1 MTRRAGGKGLRR
13 IAAAGLVLIAGWALA
28 TAVAAAGRHQ
38 LPPPTRFAPD
48 AGESAFDHGFT
59 PADLHTL
66 LQAGRPDGLLP
77 NGNRVMLSLHEEL
90 QAQIFD
96 LFRRFD
102 PLYGVFAAMEPD
114 TGRVVALV
122 GYRRGGESD
131 PWLPLKAIY
140 PAASLIKVIT
150 ASAAIERGN
159 VSPQD
164 EISYRGGIYGISRR
178 GIHAQ
183 DGRGIPI
190 MTLEEAIARS
200 ANAVFGKVA
209 VNHVGGPVLEEYLS
223 KFGFGVKIPFDLPV
237 EMSHGQVPREEFELA
252 RTGAGFGEVYVSP
265 LHMAMIMAA
274 VASGGAMPRPV
285 LIDRIE
291 DRDGEPLYESSP
303 MKWRDTVL
311 PETANAVVRM
321 MVKTVEMG
329 TSHRTFGTPERTPL
343 LSDMDVAGKTGSL
356 SGWTPSV
363 HFEWFAG
370 VAPVGAPRLALAAL
384 VVNDNR
390 WKIKG
395 SYVGKEAFNSYFGYP
410 SSMPPVYAKARGS
423 RKWTPRTRTTGKGRP
438 TLKAKS
444 MKSRKAMKARKT
456 VKVPKAVKTTK
467 AVKTPKG
474 AKTRKRASAKTTM
487 RGVGKPLA
495 LDLPTPRA
503 GV

>member
-1 MTRRAGGKGLRR
+1 VTRREGGKGLRR
-13 IAAAGLVLIAGWALA
+13 IAAAGIALIAGWAFA
-28 TAVAAAGRHQ
+28 TAVVAANRHQ
-38 LPPPTRFAPD
+38 LSPPTRSAPD
-48 AGESAFDHGFT
+48 SGGSAFDHGFT
-59 PADLHTL
+59 PADLQTL
-66 LQAGRPDGLLP
+66 LQAGQRDGLLP
-77 NGNRVMLSLHEEL
+77 NGNRVVLSLNEEL
-90 QAQIFD
+90 QSEIFD

-102 PLYGVFAAMEPD
+102 PVFGVFAAMEPD

-164 EISYRGGIYGISRR
+164 EISYRGGVYGITRR
-178 GIHAQ
+178 GIHAR
-183 DGRGIPI
+183 DGRGIPK

-200 ANAVFGKVA
+200 ANSVFGKVA
-209 VNHVGGPVLEEYLS
+209 VNDVGGPVLEEYLA
-223 KFGFGVKIPFDLPV
+223 KFGFGEKIPFDLPV
-237 EMSHGQVPREEFELA
+237 ETSHGQVPKEEFELA

-265 LHMAMIMAA
+265 LHMAMIMSAI
-274 VASGGAMPRPV
+274 ASGGAMPRPV

-291 DRDGEPLYESSP
+291 DSEGMPLYESSP

-321 MVKTVEMG
+321 MVKTVEIG

-343 LSDMDVAGKTGSL
+343 LHDMDVAAKTGSL

-370 VAPVGAPRLALAAL
+370 VAPVGSPRLALSAL

-410 SSMPPVYAKARGS
+410 SSVPPVYSKARRS
-423 RKWTPRTRTTGKGRP
+423 RKWTRSSSKRGKGKP
-438 TLKAKS
+438 AVKAKS
-444 MKSRKAMKARKT
+444 KKGGKAAKAGKRAPAKT
-456 VKVPKAVKTTK
+456 AG
-467 AVKTPKG
+467 KG
-474 AKTRKRASAKTTM
+474 AE
-487 RGVGKPLA
+487 KPVA
-495 LDLPTPRA
+495 VSVSPARP
-503 GV
+503 GG

>member
-1 MTRRAGGKGLRR
+1 MTRRAGGKRIPR
-13 IAAAGLVLIAGWALA
+13 IAVAGIVLIAGWALA
-28 TAVAAAGRHQ
+28 TAVVAENRHQ
-38 LPPPTRFAPD
+38 LSPPTRSAP
-48 AGESAFDHGFT
+48 ESGGAFEYGFS

-66 LQAGRPDGLLP
+66 LQAGRPDGLLK
-77 NGNRVMLSLHEEL
+77 NGNRVSLSLNEEL
-90 QAQIFD
+90 QTQIFD

-140 PAASLIKVIT
+140 PAASLIKVVT

-164 EISYRGGIYGISRR
+164 EISYRGGIYGISRGGLHARDRR
-178 GIHAQ
+178 GA
-183 DGRGIPI
+183 PS

-209 VNHVGGPVLEEYLS
+209 VNDVGGPVLEEYLA
-223 KFGFGVKIPFDLPV
+223 KFGFGERIPFDLPV
-237 EMSHGQVPREEFELA
+237 ESSQAQVPREEYELA

-265 LHMAMIMAA
+265 LHMAMIMSAI
-274 VASGGAMPRPV
+274 ASGGAMPRPV
-285 LIDRIE
+285 LVDRIE
-291 DRDGEPLYESSP
+291 DRDGMPLYESSP
-303 MKWRDTVL
+303 MKWRDVVL

-329 TSHRTFGTPERTPL
+329 TSHRTFGTPDRTPL
-343 LSDMDVAGKTGSL
+343 LHDMDVAAKTGSL

-370 VAPVGAPRLALAAL
+370 VAPVGSPRLALSAL

-410 SSMPPVYAKARGS
+410 SSMPPTYAKARGT
-423 RKWTPRTRTTGKGRP
+423 RKVSAKYRTANKKKGTLAKSKAGKGGKTARARNRARG
-438 TLKAKS
+438 KAAG
-444 MKSRKAMKARKT
+444 KAA
-456 VKVPKAVKTTK
+456 
-467 AVKTPKG
+467 
-474 AKTRKRASAKTTM
+474 
-487 RGVGKPLA
+487 GKPIA
-495 LDLPTPRA
+495 VNAPTARS
-503 GV
+503 GG

>member
-1 MTRRAGGKGLRR
+1 VSCEENVNRRAAWKRFCAVGV
-13 IAAAGLVLIAGWALA
+13 VLLAGWALA
-28 TAVAAAGRHQ
+28 TAVVAANRHQ
-38 LPPPTRFAPD
+38 LPRPTRTVPE
-48 AGESAFDHGFT
+48 AGGAFDHGFT
-59 PADLHTL
+59 PADLQTL
-66 LQAGRPDGLLP
+66 LQAGRTSGLLP
-77 NGNRVMLSLHEEL
+77 NGSRVELSLNEEL

-150 ASAAIERGN
+150 ASAAIERGK

-164 EISYRGGIYGISRR
+164 EISYRGGIYGITRG
-178 GIHAQ
+178 GIHVR
-183 DGRGIPI
+183 DGRGIPK
-190 MTLEEAIARS
+190 MTLEQAIALS
-200 ANAVFGKVA
+200 ANAVFGQVA
-209 VNHVGGPVLEEYLS
+209 VNNVGGPVLEEYLG
-223 KFGFGVKIPFDLPV
+223 KFGFGQKIPFDLPV
-237 EMSHGQVPREEFELA
+237 EPSRAQVPKEEYELA

-265 LHMAMIMAA
+265 LHMAMIMSAI
-274 VASGGAMPRPV
+274 ASGGAMPSPI

-291 DRDGEPLYESSP
+291 DREGKPLYESSP
-303 MKWRDTVL
+303 VKWRDTVF

-343 LSDMDVAGKTGSL
+343 LNDMDVAAKTGSL
-356 SGWTPSV
+356 SGWTPTV

-370 VAPVGAPRLALAAL
+370 VAPVGSPRLALSAL
-384 VVNDNR
+384 VVNDGH

-410 SSMPPVYAKARGS
+410 SSLPPVYAKARGTG
-423 RKWTPRTRTTGKGRP
+423 KWTRARRSRGSAGEGDAAVMEKPQKGK
-438 TLKAKS
+438 KAAK
-444 MKSRKAMKARKT
+444 KVTKKA
-456 VKVPKAVKTTK
+456 TK
-467 AVKTPKG
+467 
-474 AKTRKRASAKTTM
+474 KRAKRLKRSHARMAEKDA
-487 RGVGKPLA
+487 GKPLA
-495 LDLPTPRA
+495 GASSSTKA
-503 GV
+503 GG

>member
-1 MTRRAGGKGLRR
+1 MTRRAGGSRIRR
-13 IAAAGLVLIAGWALA
+13 IAASGIVLVAAWALA
-28 TAVAAAGRHQ
+28 TAAVAANRHQ
-38 LPPPTRFAPD
+38 LPPPTRSAPD
-48 AGESAFDHGFT
+48 SGGGAFDHGFT

-77 NGNRVMLSLHEEL
+77 NGRRVALTLNEEL
-90 QAQIFD
+90 QGQVFE
-96 LFRRFD
+96 LFRRFN

-150 ASAAIERGN
+150 ASAAIERGK

-164 EISYRGGIYGISRR
+164 EISYRGGIYGITRG
-178 GIHAQ
+178 GIHAR
-183 DGRGIPI
+183 DGRGIPK

-200 ANAVFGKVA
+200 ANAVFGNVA
-209 VNHVGGPVLEEYLS
+209 VNNVGGPVLEEYLA
-223 KFGFGVKIPFDLPV
+223 KFGFGQKIPFDLPV
-237 EMSHGQVPREEFELA
+237 ETSVGQVPREEYELA

-265 LHMAMIMAA
+265 LHMAMIMSAI
-274 VASGGAMPRPV
+274 ASGGAMPRPI

-291 DRDGEPLYESSP
+291 DRDGKPLYESTT

-343 LSDMDVAGKTGSL
+343 LHDMDVAGKTGSL

-370 VAPVGAPRLALAAL
+370 VAPVGSPRLALSAL

-410 SSMPPVYAKARGS
+410 SSMPPVYAKARGT
-423 RKWTPRTRTTGKGRP
+423 RKWVRPSRSKKKGVP
-438 TLKAKS
+438 TV
-444 MKSRKAMKARKT
+444 KARSK
-456 VKVPKAVKTTK
+456 KAGKAARARKRVP
-467 AVKTPKG
+467 
-474 AKTRKRASAKTTM
+474 AKTAGK
-487 RGVGKPLA
+487 GVGKPMA
-495 LDLPTPRA
+495 GNSPTART
-503 GV
+503 GG

>member
-1 MTRRAGGKGLRR
+1 MTRRADGKRFRR
-13 IAAAGLVLIAGWALA
+13 IVAAGIVLIAGWALA
-28 TAVAAAGRHQ
+28 TVVVAANRYQ
-38 LPPPTRFAPD
+38 LPQPTRSAPD
-48 AGESAFDHGFT
+48 SGGSAFDHGFT
-59 PADLHTL
+59 PADVHTL
-66 LQAGRPDGLLP
+66 LKAGRPDGLLP
-77 NGNRVMLSLHEEL
+77 NGNRLALSLNEEL

-140 PAASLIKVIT
+140 PAASLIKVVT

-164 EISYRGGIYGISRR
+164 EISYRGGIYGITRS
-178 GIHAQ
+178 GIHTRG
-183 DGRGIPI
+183 GRGIPK

-209 VNHVGGPVLEEYLS
+209 VNHVGGPVLEEYLA
-223 KFGFGVKIPFDLPV
+223 KFGFGQKIPFDLPV
-237 EMSHGQVPREEFELA
+237 EASHGEVPREEFELA

-265 LHMAMIMAA
+265 LHMAMIMSAI
-274 VASGGAMPRPV
+274 ASGGAMPRPV

-291 DRDGEPLYESSP
+291 DRDGKPLYESSP

-321 MVKTVEMG
+321 MVKTVEIG

-343 LSDMDVAGKTGSL
+343 LHDMDVAAKTGSL

-370 VAPVGAPRLALAAL
+370 VAPVGSPRLALAAL
-384 VVNDNR
+384 VVNDGR

-410 SSMPPVYAKARGS
+410 SSMPPVYAKARGT
-423 RKWTPRTRTTGKGRP
+423 RKWTRPARTAKKGEP
-438 TLKAKS
+438 KVKAKS
-444 MKSRKAMKARKT
+444 KKGRKAVR
-456 VKVPKAVKTTK
+456 VRRRP
-467 AVKTPKG
+467 
-474 AKTRKRASAKTTM
+474 SAKTAEKSA
-487 RGVGKPLA
+487 GKPLA
-495 LDLPTPRA
+495 VNSSTARN
-503 GV
+503 GG

>member
-1 MTRRAGGKGLRR
+1 MTGRADGKRFRR
-13 IAAAGLVLIAGWALA
+13 IVAAGFVLIAGWALA
-28 TAVAAAGRHQ
+28 TAVVAANRNQ
-38 LPPPTRFAPD
+38 LSPPTRSAPD
-48 AGESAFDHGFT
+48 SGSYAFDHGFS

-77 NGNRVMLSLHEEL
+77 NGNRVVLFLNEEL
-90 QAQIFD
+90 QARIFD

-102 PLYGVFAAMEPD
+102 PLFGVFAAMEPD

-159 VSPQD
+159 VSPKD
-164 EISYRGGIYGISRR
+164 EISYRGGIYGITRR
-178 GIHAQ
+178 GIHVR
-183 DGRGIPI
+183 DGRGIPK

-200 ANAVFGKVA
+200 ANAVFGRVA

-223 KFGFGVKIPFDLPV
+223 KFGFGQKIPFDLPV
-237 EMSHGQVPREEFELA
+237 EPSQARVPREEFELA

-265 LHMAMIMAA
+265 LHMAMIMSAI
-274 VASGGAMPRPV
+274 ASGGAMPRPV

-291 DRDGEPLYESSP
+291 DPDGEPLYESSP
-303 MKWRDTVL
+303 MKWRDSVL

-321 MVKTVEMG
+321 MVKTVEIG

-343 LSDMDVAGKTGSL
+343 LHDMDVAAKTGSL

-370 VAPVGAPRLALAAL
+370 VAPVGSPRLALAAL
-384 VVNDNR
+384 VVNDSR

-410 SSMPPVYAKARGS
+410 SSMPPAYAKVRGS
-423 RKWTPRTRTTGKGRP
+423 RKWTRPSRTSG
-438 TLKAKS
+438 KAKPTV
-444 MKSRKAMKARKT
+444 KTKARKGR
-456 VKVPKAVKTTK
+456 KAVK
-467 AVKTPKG
+467 A
-474 AKTRKRASAKTTM
+474 RKRAPAKTAEK
-487 RGVGKPLA
+487 GVGKPLA
-495 LDLPTPRA
+495 VNSSA
-503 GV
+503 GRPGG

>member
-1 MTRRAGGKGLRR
+1 VTRRGGGKGLRR
-13 IAAAGLVLIAGWALA
+13 IVAACIVLIAGWALA
-28 TAVAAAGRHQ
+28 TAVAAANRHQ
-38 LPPPTRFAPD
+38 LPPPTRSVPD
-48 AGESAFDHGFT
+48 TGGNAFDHGFT

-66 LQAGRPDGLLP
+66 LQAGQPDGLLP
-77 NGNRVMLSLHEEL
+77 NGSRVALSLNEEL

-140 PAASLIKVIT
+140 PAASLIKVVT

-159 VSPQD
+159 ISPQD
-164 EISYRGGIYGISRR
+164 EISYRGGIYGITRG
-178 GIHAQ
+178 GIHAR
-183 DGRGIPI
+183 DGRGIPK

-209 VNHVGGPVLEEYLS
+209 VNNVGGPVLEEYLA

-237 EMSHGQVPREEFELA
+237 EASHAQVPREEFELA

-265 LHMAMIMAA
+265 LHMAMIMSAI
-274 VASGGAMPRPV
+274 ASGGAMPRPV

-291 DRDGEPLYESSP
+291 DRDGMPLYESSP
-303 MKWRDTVL
+303 VKWRDTVL
-311 PETANAVVRM
+311 PDTANAVVRM
-321 MVKTVEMG
+321 MVKTIEIG

-343 LSDMDVAGKTGSL
+343 LNDMDVAAKTGSL

-370 VAPVGAPRLALAAL
+370 VAPVGSPRLALSAL

-390 WKIKG
+390 AKIKG
-395 SYVGKEAFNSYFGYP
+395 SYVGKEAFNSFFGYP

-423 RKWTPRTRTTGKGRP
+423 RKWTRPTRTAGKAGP
-438 TLKAKS
+438 AVKAKS
-444 MKSRKAMKARKT
+444 KKGGKAAR
-456 VKVPKAVKTTK
+456 
-467 AVKTPKG
+467 
-474 AKTRKRASAKTTM
+474 TRKRAPAKTAAK
-487 RGVGKPLA
+487 GAGKSLA
-495 LDLPTPRA
+495 VNSSPAKP
-503 GV
+503 GG

>member
-1 MTRRAGGKGLRR
+1 MTRRAGGNRFRR
-13 IAAAGLVLIAGWALA
+13 ILATGFVLVAGWALA
-28 TAVAAAGRHQ
+28 TAVVAGDRHQ
-38 LPPPTRFAPD
+38 ISPPTRSAPD
-48 AGESAFDHGFT
+48 SGGSAFDHGFT
-59 PADLHTL
+59 PADLHAL
-66 LQAGRPDGLLP
+66 LLAGRPDGLLP
-77 NGNRVMLSLHEEL
+77 NGSRVTLSLNEEL
-90 QAQIFD
+90 QAQIFN

-140 PAASLIKVIT
+140 PAASLIKVVT
-150 ASAAIERGN
+150 ASAAIERGK

-164 EISYRGGIYGISRR
+164 EISYRGGIYGITRG
-178 GIHAQ
+178 GIHTR
-183 DGRGIPI
+183 DGRGVPK

-209 VNHVGGPVLEEYLS
+209 VNHVGGPVLEEYLA
-223 KFGFGVKIPFDLPV
+223 KFGFGQKIPFDLPV
-237 EMSHGQVPREEFELA
+237 EPSWGQVPKDDYELA

-265 LHMAMIMAA
+265 LHVAMIMSAI
-274 VASGGAMPRPV
+274 ASGGAMPRPV

-291 DRDGEPLYESSP
+291 DNDGEPLYESSP
-303 MKWRDTVL
+303 VKWRDTVL

-329 TSHRTFGTPERTPL
+329 TSHRTFGSPERTPL
-343 LSDMDVAGKTGSL
+343 LHDMDVAGKTGSL

-370 VAPVGAPRLALAAL
+370 VAPVGSPRLALSAL

-410 SSMPPVYAKARGS
+410 SSMPPVYAKARGAN
-423 RKWTPRTRTTGKGRP
+423 KLTRPVSTRGKGEP
-438 TLKAKS
+438 TVKAKS
-444 MKSRKAMKARKT
+444 KKGKKSVKARK
-456 VKVPKAVKTTK
+456 
-467 AVKTPKG
+467 
-474 AKTRKRASAKTTM
+474 RAPAKTTEK
-487 RGVGKPLA
+487 GVGVPLA
-495 LDLPTPRA
+495 VNASPARP
-503 GV
+503 GG

>member
-1 MTRRAGGKGLRR
+1 MTRRAGGNRFRR
-13 IAAAGLVLIAGWALA
+13 ILATGFVLVAGWALA
-28 TAVAAAGRHQ
+28 TAVVAGDRHQ
-38 LPPPTRFAPD
+38 ISPPTRSAPD
-48 AGESAFDHGFT
+48 SGGSAFDHGFT
-59 PADLHTL
+59 PADLHAL

-77 NGNRVMLSLHEEL
+77 NGSRVTLSLNEEL
-90 QAQIFD
+90 QAQIFN

-140 PAASLIKVIT
+140 PAASLIKVVT
-150 ASAAIERGN
+150 ASAAIERGK

-164 EISYRGGIYGISRR
+164 EISYRGGIYGITRG
-178 GIHAQ
+178 GIHTR
-183 DGRGIPI
+183 DGRGVPK

-209 VNHVGGPVLEEYLS
+209 VNHVGGPVLEEYLA
-223 KFGFGVKIPFDLPV
+223 KFGFGQKIPFDLPV
-237 EMSHGQVPREEFELA
+237 EPSWGQVPKDEYELA

-265 LHMAMIMAA
+265 LHVAMIMSAI
-274 VASGGAMPRPV
+274 ASGGAMPRPV

-291 DRDGEPLYESSP
+291 NDDGEPLYESSP
-303 MKWRDTVL
+303 VKWRDTVL

-329 TSHRTFGTPERTPL
+329 TSHRTFGSPERTPL
-343 LSDMDVAGKTGSL
+343 LHDMDVAGKTGSL

-370 VAPVGAPRLALAAL
+370 VAPVGSPRLALSAL

-410 SSMPPVYAKARGS
+410 SSMPPVYAKARGTNKLIRPVS
-423 RKWTPRTRTTGKGRP
+423 TAGKGEP
-438 TLKAKS
+438 TVKAKS
-444 MKSRKAMKARKT
+444 KKGKKSVKARKRA
-456 VKVPKAVKTTK
+456 P
-467 AVKTPKG
+467 
-474 AKTRKRASAKTTM
+474 AKTVEKA
-487 RGVGKPLA
+487 VGKPLA
-495 LDLPTPRA
+495 VNASPARP
-503 GV
+503 GG